1 VSAIE
6 DEASNIKFLNWLV
19 AEVPEL
25 SATLTQHLE
34 WYDEILSTLFMGDI
48 ARWADTA
55 ANSVSTQA
63 AVSRTLDLLDM
74 AWIEGGR
81 SVHTMI
87 ADSFLENL
95 VMSGPLWELLPTDLR
110 RAAEQIHE
118 SQPDW
123 ENL

>member
-1 VSAIE
+1 LSDID
-6 DEASNIKFLNWLV
+6 DEASNINFLSRLV

-25 SATLTQHLE
+25 RATLTQHLE
-34 WYDEILSTLFMGDI
+34 WHGEILSTLFMGDI

-55 ANSVSTQA
+55 ANSVSSHTA
-63 AVSRTLDLLDM
+63 LSRTLDLLDV

-95 VMSGPLWELLPTDLR
+95 AVSGPLWELLPADLR